1 MNNKGLRGVQRIFN
15 EDLEGLRRE
24 CRFCLYN
31 YERFAGENRIPDT
44 VVPSLYGRVQTLPRV
59 ALLFI
64 VLSLL
69 NYVPPLFEHMCGP
82 QADAEEAVRFR
93 AYLRSVLGSFAS
105 GIPINHPDFPTVVF
119 DFVDT
124 PVLVRDRG
132 SLPKPESMVDCVHLV
147 QLAATTG
154 LTFPPLPLAANRL
167 EADGLASH

>member
-1 MNNKGLRGVQRIFN
+1 MNNNNNKGLKGVQRIFH
-15 EDLEGLRRE
+15 EDLEELRRT
-24 CRFCLYN
+24 CRFCLHN
-31 YERFAGENRIPDT
+31 FERFVGENRIPVT
-44 VVPSLYGRVQTLPRV
+44 VVPSLYEKIRTLPRV

-82 QADAEEAVRFR
+82 QADAEETVRFR

-105 GIPINHPDFPTVVF
+105 GIPINHPDFEPVVF

-124 PVLVRDRG
+124 PVLVKERG

-154 LTFPPLPLAANRL
+154 LTFPCLQQAPVAT
-167 EADGLASH
+167 DQ